1 MDLITMMILTVTVTL
16 MVLIVIL
23 MVTGLIKMR
32 RWMMM
37 IRMIHFVFSR
47 FEIK

>member
-16 MVLIVIL
+16 MALILIL

-37 IRMIHFVFSR
+37 IRMMAFVFSR